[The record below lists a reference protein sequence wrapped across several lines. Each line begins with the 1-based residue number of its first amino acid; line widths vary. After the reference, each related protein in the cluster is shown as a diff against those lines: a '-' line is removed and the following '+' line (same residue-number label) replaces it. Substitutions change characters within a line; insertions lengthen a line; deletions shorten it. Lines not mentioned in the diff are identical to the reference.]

1 MDDLGLVIDDL
12 GVRSFV
18 LDEGDDRG
26 KNACCVALVVRGVGD
41 PKRGDLPG
49 VVVVDFCGGYV
60 ELIVKARDE
69 RFEHLPLS
77 LERMVLRQTQLH
89 AADADGQGHGRR
101 EKGENGAPALLHIRH
116 LAAATL
122 LLDDFGQGRQIFGLF
137 EAEVFQK
144 AEGGA
149 VEVGTAGSRG
159 AADLGHEAASP

>member
-1 MDDLGLVIDDL
+1 MDDLGLEIDDL
-12 GVRSFV
+12 GVRTFAF
-18 LDEGDDRG
+18 DERDDSCE
-26 KNACCVALVVRGVGD
+26 NARCMPLVVRGVGD
-41 PKRGDLPG
+41 PERGDLPG

-89 AADADGQGHGRR
+89 AADADGQRHGRR
-101 EKGENGAPALLHIRH
+101 EKGENGAPVLLHIRR
-116 LAAATL
+116 LAAAAL

-149 VEVGTAGSRG
+149 VEVGTAGSIG